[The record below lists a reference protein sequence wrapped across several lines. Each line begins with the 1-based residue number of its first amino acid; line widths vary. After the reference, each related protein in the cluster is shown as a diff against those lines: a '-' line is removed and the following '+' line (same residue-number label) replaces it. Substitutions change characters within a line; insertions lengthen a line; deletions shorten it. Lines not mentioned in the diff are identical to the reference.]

1 MHNNNGKGM
10 SPFYGG
16 RQDEFKRNGECIMQ
30 FRTDLALERQ
40 EALSE
45 PCNGVRSDRIDV
57 GPASITRIE
66 VVDEEGAKALDRPV
80 GHYVT
85 VEMPAFSDDTN
96 MDDDCRTAISVELGR
111 LLPKEGLI
119 LVVGLGN
126 DDITPDAL
134 GPQAIE
140 RILATRHISGELARS
155 VGLGD
160 LRPVAAVAP
169 GVLGKTGIEV
179 AEILEGMVRQ
189 IRPAAV
195 VVIDALA
202 SRQLSR
208 LGCTVQ
214 LSDTGIRPGS
224 GVGNTRKEISQ
235 STIGVPVIAMG
246 VPTVVDAVTLASD
259 LLGGD
264 GADAMRKADQNGR
277 QMMVTPR
284 EIDLVIERAAALIA
298 LAINCTLHPHLSP
311 KDLLEIM
318 A

>member
-1 MHNNNGKGM
+1 
-10 SPFYGG
+10 
-16 RQDEFKRNGECIMQ
+16 MQ

-40 EALSE
+40 EALTE
-45 PCNGVRSDRIDV
+45 ACPGVQSDHIDI

-66 VVDEEGAKALDRPV
+66 VLDEQGAKAIDRPV
-80 GHYVT
+80 GRYIT

-96 MDDDCRTAISVELGR
+96 MDDDCRTAVSVELGR
-111 LLPKEGLI
+111 LLPKEGLV

-134 GPQAIE
+134 GPQTVE

-179 AEILEGMVRQ
+179 AEILQGMVRQ
-189 IRPAAV
+189 IQPAAV
-195 VVIDALA
+195 IVIDALA

-224 GVGNTRKEISQ
+224 GVGNARREISRD
-235 STIGVPVIAMG
+235 TIGVPVVAMG

-259 LLGGD
+259 LLGND
-264 GADAMRKADQNGR
+264 GAEAMRKADENGR
-277 QMMVTPR
+277 DMMVTPR
-284 EIDLVIERAAALIA
+284 EIDLVIERSAALIA
-298 LAINCTLHPHLSP
+298 LAINCTLHPHLSAQE
-311 KDLLEIM
+311 LLEIM

>member
-1 MHNNNGKGM
+1 MDRPREVTN
-10 SPFYGG
+10 
-16 RQDEFKRNGECIMQ
+16 DWKRGIRMQ
-30 FRTDLALERQ
+30 FRTDLALEKQ
-40 EALSE
+40 EALVS
-45 PCNGVRSDRIDV
+45 PCKGVKSDRLDL
-57 GPASITRIE
+57 GPATITRIE
-66 VVDEEGAKALDRPV
+66 VLNEEGAKAIDRPV
-80 GHYVT
+80 GNYIT
-85 VEMPAFSDDTN
+85 IEMPAFSDDTN
-96 MDDDCRTAISVELGR
+96 MDDDCRTAISVELSR

-134 GPQAIE
+134 GPQAAE

-179 AEILEGMVRQ
+179 AEILDGMVQQ
-189 IRPAAV
+189 IHPAAV
-195 VVIDALA
+195 IVIDALA

-224 GVGNTRKEISQ
+224 GVGNTRKEISKE
-235 STIGVPVIAMG
+235 TIGVPVVSMG

-259 LLGGD
+259 LLGSD
-264 GADAMRKADQNGR
+264 GTEAIRKTDQSGR
-277 QMMVTPR
+277 DMMVTPR
-284 EIDLVIERAAALIA
+284 EIDLVIERAAALVA
-298 LAINCTLHPHLSP
+298 LAINCTLHPHLSAQE
-311 KDLLEIM
+311 LLEIM

>member
-1 MHNNNGKGM
+1 
-10 SPFYGG
+10 
-16 RQDEFKRNGECIMQ
+16 MQ

-40 EALSE
+40 EALTESC
-45 PCNGVRSDRIDV
+45 PGVQSDHIDI

-66 VVDEEGAKALDRPV
+66 VLDEQGAKAIDRPV
-80 GHYVT
+80 GRYIT

-96 MDDDCRTAISVELGR
+96 MDDDCRTAVSVELGR
-111 LLPKEGLI
+111 LLPKEGLV

-134 GPQAIE
+134 GPQTVE

-179 AEILEGMVRQ
+179 AEILQGMVRQ
-189 IRPAAV
+189 IQPAAV
-195 VVIDALA
+195 IVIDALA

-224 GVGNTRKEISQ
+224 GVGNARREISRD
-235 STIGVPVIAMG
+235 TIGVPVVAMG
-246 VPTVVDAVTLASD
+246 VPTVVDAVTLASN
-259 LLGGD
+259 LLGSD
-264 GADAMRKADQNGR
+264 GAEAMRKADENGR
-277 QMMVTPR
+277 DMMVTPR
-284 EIDLVIERAAALIA
+284 EIDLVIERSAALIA
-298 LAINCTLHPHLSP
+298 LAINCTLHPHLSAQE
-311 KDLLEIM
+311 LLEIM